1 MQDHRSDR
9 WPPLVAHPGTPEFEH
24 QRRLLL
30 ELAVEPPVEGDRPAD
45 LARSLEFDPEAID
58 AAADVL
64 IAAGLALRR
73 GGRLF
78 PSVPT
83 LALDALWP
91 IAM

>member
-9 WPPLVAHPGTPEFEH
+9 WPAFVAHPGTPQFEH

-30 ELAVEPPVEGDRPAD
+30 ELAVEPPVDGDRPAD
-45 LARSLEFDPEAID
+45 LALTLGFGPEAIE
-58 AAADVL
+58 AAADAL

-78 PSVPT
+78 PSAATV
-83 LALDALWP
+83 AFDALWP
-91 IAM
+91 IAL